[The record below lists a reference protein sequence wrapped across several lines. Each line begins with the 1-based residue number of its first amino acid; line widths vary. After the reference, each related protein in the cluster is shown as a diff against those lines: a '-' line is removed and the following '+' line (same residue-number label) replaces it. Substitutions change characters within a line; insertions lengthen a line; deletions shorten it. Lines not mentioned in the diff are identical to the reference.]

1 MLASAGKRRGVQ
13 VKLRDPGW
21 VLTIGVGIAALA
33 VAAIP
38 LATRVAVPSEDAVI
52 RTESWAWTSDGVR
65 VEAGSPDSPF
75 RAGDLVVAI
84 DGRPLASWVE
94 GAFTGGSQ
102 PQLGDR
108 ATFQVVRSGAAQEIV
123 APLGPLP
130 IERLDTGFAGA
141 AAFGAIVLLLA
152 AVLVARRPRSTAL
165 RLLFVAAVANVTD
178 ITVWGIGLRPTDVVR
193 GSPILAAFAVAPLFN
208 LLFWSAIL
216 HLLAIYPVRSPL
228 VARSRL
234 AVPLIYLAPPS
245 AYLAL
250 TLVARVPGGTTLDW
264 IDRLASC
271 VGLVASGMLV
281 AILVATIAGWRRA
294 APAIQRTVRL
304 VAVSLVAADV
314 ATLALLTGPIALT
327 GAPLVARSVV
337 SLFAL
342 IVPIALVA
350 AILRDRL
357 FQVAL
362 LSRSREKIVA
372 AREDE
377 RRRLRRDL
385 HDGLAPSLAA
395 VGLKLDLIRSTV
407 RDDPAAAEQGL
418 DEARHDVRAVIAEIR
433 RMSRELRPPSL
444 DTLGLV
450 GAVRQQAEALGGG
463 DGPRIVVDADPNLPA
478 LPAAV
483 EVAAYRIAVEAMM
496 NAVRHAAATTCRV
509 GLALVGDE
517 LAIDVGDDGRG
528 LAPSALGVGLRAM
541 RERAA
546 EIGGDVT
553 IESGP
558 QGGTHLAA
566 RLPVDLA
573 HLAPGLP

>member
-1 MLASAGKRRGVQ
+1 MGIKI
-13 VKLRDPGW
+13 RDPGW
-21 VLTIGVGIAALA
+21 VLTVGVGIAALG

-38 LATRVAVPSEDAVI
+38 LATRIALPSEDAVI

-75 RAGDLVVAI
+75 RSGDLVLAI
-84 DGRPLASWVE
+84 DGRPLAAWVDDALA
-94 GAFTGGSQ
+94 GRATG
-102 PQLGDR
+102 PFGDR
-108 ATFQVVRSGAAQEIV
+108 VTFDIVRDGRLETLE

-130 IERLDTGFAGA
+130 IERLETGFAGA
-141 AAFGAIVLLLA
+141 AAFGAVVLALA
-152 AVLVARRPRSTAL
+152 AVLVARRSRSTAL
-165 RLLFVAAVANVTD
+165 RLLFVAAAANATD
-178 ITVWGIGLRPTDVVR
+178 ITVWGVGLRPTDLVR
-193 GSPILAAFAVAPLFN
+193 GGPILAAFAAAPMFN

-216 HLLAIYPVRSPL
+216 HLLAIYPVRSRL
-228 VARSRL
+228 IARTRL
-234 AVPLIYLAPPS
+234 AVPAIYLAPPA
-245 AYLAL
+245 AYAL
-250 TLVARVPGGTTLDW
+250 LVLLARVPGGTTLDW

-271 VGLVASGMLV
+271 VGLVASAMLV
-281 AILVATIAGWRRA
+281 AILVATVAGWRRA
-294 APAIQRTVRL
+294 TPAIRRTVRL
-304 VAVSLVAADV
+304 VAASLIAADLV
-314 ATLALLTGPIALT
+314 TLVLLTGPIALY
-327 GAPLVARSVV
+327 GSPLVPRSIA

-362 LSRSREKIVA
+362 LTRSREKIVA

-395 VGLKLDLIRSTV
+395 IGLKLDLVRGAV
-407 RDDPAAAEQGL
+407 RDDPAAAQAGI
-418 DEARHDVRAVIAEIR
+418 DEARQGVRAVIAEIR
-433 RMSRELRPPSL
+433 RMSRDLRPPSL

-463 DGPRIVVDADPNLPA
+463 AAGGPRIVVDADPNFPA

-509 GLALVGDE
+509 GLALVGNE
-517 LAIDVGDDGRG
+517 LSIEVGDDGRG
-528 LAPSALGVGLRAM
+528 YTPAAAGVGLRAM

-553 IESGP
+553 IGAGP
-558 QGGTHLAA
+558 DGGTQLSA
-566 RLPVDLA
+566 RLPVEVA
-573 HLAPGLP
+573 RLAPSLP